1 MPKKEKKPRRQV
13 FHLFVLCF
21 LNTGAYIATSSSFES
36 FLRQWCPFE
45 QHSPPLEIQ
54 PRLCLQNTFANF
66 SWLLHLFA
74 SFFHLK
80 VKLPTQSCQTQTWSM
95 IILSNCSF
103 LKKEEERTVVARFLI
118 WSCSK
123 LRGSDNWSQVTLI
136 KNPNF
141 FRLGAAHGGE
151 IIYTGTIISEIRP
164 PGICSI
170 WSCNQFYPTFC
181 SSPPSSPFFCDT
193 RDRGRPAA
201 TLLVGGVSVKMW
213 MSLLV

>member
-1 MPKKEKKPRRQV
+1 MMSFWTGFTLCWDPTKAV
-13 FHLFVLCF
+13 FAEHICELFLADASVCV
-21 LNTGAYIATSSSFES
+21 I
-36 FLRQWCPFE
+36 
-45 QHSPPLEIQ
+45 
-54 PRLCLQNTFANF
+54 F
-66 SWLLHLFA
+66 S
-74 SFFHLK
+74 LK
-80 VKLPTQSCQTQTWSM
+80 SQITHQK
-95 IILSNCSF
+95 LSNSDMNHDYSLKLF
-103 LKKEEERTVVARFLI
+103 LLGKEEERTVVARFLI

-123 LRGSDNWSQVTLI
+123 LRGSDNWNQVTLI

-141 FRLGAAHGGE
+141 FRLGAGHGGE

-181 SSPPSSPFFCDT
+181 PSPHPPPFFCDT

-201 TLLVGGVSVKMW
+201 TLLVGGGSVKMW